1 VTAAR
6 LVKVA
11 LGVVGL
17 GVGVIAVL
25 LLREATLSTHEK
37 IDARATR
44 LVLSGETK
52 GGEENQTLSEMVEA
66 QVQTC
71 RLEVESDVSGP
82 IERLG
87 KGRYRAV
94 LEPAL
99 DDTNQ
104 RQFRGCLEDWVI
116 DHVKID
122 VEELTNIR

>member
-1 VTAAR
+1 VTAAK
-6 LVKVA
+6 LGKIA

-17 GVGVIAVL
+17 GVGVVAVL

-52 GGEENQTLSEMVEA
+52 GGEENQTLTEMVEA

-87 KGRYRAV
+87 RGRYRAV

-122 VEELTNIR
+122 VQELTNIS

>member
-1 VTAAR
+1 MTAKR
-6 LVKVA
+6 LGVIA

-17 GVGVIAVL
+17 GVGVVAVL

-37 IDARATR
+37 VDARATR

-52 GGEENQTLSEMVEA
+52 GGEENQTLTEMVEA

-87 KGRYRAV
+87 HGRYRAV

-122 VEELTNIR
+122 VQELTNIR